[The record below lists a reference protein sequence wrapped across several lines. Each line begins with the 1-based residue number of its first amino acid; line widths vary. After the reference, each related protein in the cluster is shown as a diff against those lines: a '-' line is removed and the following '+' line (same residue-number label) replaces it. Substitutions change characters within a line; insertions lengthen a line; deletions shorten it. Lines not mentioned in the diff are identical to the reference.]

1 MSPIMRNEKPLFL
14 RILLWPFAAVYGLVV
29 TLRNVLFDWEILPS
43 KKFEIPIVSI
53 GNITVG
59 GTGKTPFSEYI
70 IRLLKED
77 FHVGFLSRGYK
88 RKTKGFQLADEKSTP
103 ATIGDE
109 PYQVKSKFPD
119 IMVAVDAKRTRG
131 IVKMQKEAFN
141 RPDIIILDD
150 AYQHRYVSPD
160 LNILLI
166 DYNRMITEDHLLP
179 VGNLREPISS
189 TVRAD
194 IVVLTKCPTNLQ
206 SIEFRIIR
214 KNLKLYPYQA
224 LYFSSL
230 AYDEPQPVFQGSSC
244 NLTSDTTVLTLTGIA
259 APKPFEDY
267 VHTLV
272 NEVASLNY
280 ADHHTFKKSDM
291 VEIEKTFNAITNP
304 KKIILTTEKD
314 AVRLKNSNLFP
325 ESLKGYIF
333 YIPLQIK
340 FLKEEGEEFNMKIHS
355 FLRKNKYFSQL
366 LDAEK
371 KSNNE

>member
-1 MSPIMRNEKPLFL
+1 MRNEKPFLL
-14 RILLWPFAAVYGLVV
+14 RILLAPFSAIYGLVV
-29 TLRNVLFDWEILPS
+29 ILRNALFDWEILPS
-43 KKFEIPIVSI
+43 RKFDVPVISI

-70 IRLLKED
+70 IELLKND

-103 ATIGDE
+103 STIGDE
-109 PYQVKSKFPD
+109 PYQVKAKFPD

-131 IVKMQKEAFN
+131 ISRMQSEAFN

-150 AYQHRYVSPD
+150 AYQHRYVSRD
-160 LNILLI
+160 INILLI

-179 VGNLREPISS
+179 VGSLREPVSS

-194 IVVLTKCPTNLQ
+194 IVVLTKCPMNLQ

-224 LYFSSL
+224 LYFSTL
-230 AYDEPQPVFQGSSC
+230 AYDDPKPVFQSEFC
-244 NLTSDTTVLTLTGIA
+244 NLTSDTSVLTLTGIA
-259 APKPFEDY
+259 FPKPFEDY

-272 NEVASLNY
+272 DEVVSLNY

-291 VEIEKTFNAITNP
+291 MEIEKTFNVISNP
-304 KKIILTTEKD
+304 KKVILTTEKD

-325 ESLKGYIF
+325 ESLKGYIL
-333 YIPLQIK
+333 YIPLRIK
-340 FLKEEGEEFNMKIHS
+340 FLKGEGEEFNRKIHS

-366 LDAEK
+366 LEAGRQSNEK
-371 KSNNE
+371 E

>member
-1 MSPIMRNEKPLFL
+1 MRNEKPFLL
-14 RILLWPFAAVYGLVV
+14 RILLAPFAAVYGLVV
-29 TLRNVLFDWEILPS
+29 ILRNALFDWEFLPS
-43 KKFEIPIVSI
+43 RKFDVPVISI

-70 IRLLKED
+70 IRLLKDD
-77 FHVGFLSRGYK
+77 FHIGFLSRGYK

-103 ATIGDE
+103 STIGDE
-109 PYQVKSKFPD
+109 PYQVKTKFPD

-131 IVKMQKEAFN
+131 ILKMQKEAFN

-160 LNILLI
+160 INILLI

-179 VGNLREPISS
+179 VGNLREPVSS

-194 IVVLTKCPTNLQ
+194 IVVLTKCPMNLQ

-214 KNLKLYPYQA
+214 KNLKLYPYQT
-224 LYFSSL
+224 LYFTTL
-230 AYDEPQPVFQGSSC
+230 AYDAPKPVFQGDSC
-244 NLTSDTTVLTLTGIA
+244 NLTSDTSVLTLTGIA

-272 NEVASLNY
+272 DEVVSLNY

-291 VEIEKTFNAITNP
+291 VEIQKTFEVISNP

-314 AVRLKNSNLFP
+314 AVRLKNSNFFP
-325 ESLKGYIF
+325 ESLKGYVF
-333 YIPLQIK
+333 YIPLKIK
-340 FLKEEGEEFNMKIHS
+340 FLKEEGSEFNMKIHS

-366 LDAEK
+366 LEVERRAEK
-371 KSNNE
+371 KE